1 MVLPWSCTEQHVAQ
15 LCVWCAWGD
24 AGRPGWLGLS
34 GKERVVVELRGW
46 QVMESLI
53 CGLHSKYL
61 GAIRGLWAV
70 AGSKFTLASCVWR
83 VWRSR
88 DVAGKPGSCP
98 SRSPGEKCCCLR
110 QNKELEEGRR
120 RGSGVGRT
128 CWGCFSAYKGLFFF
142 FLFVIIFKIFAILAV
157 FILTLLMYNSH
168 TIQFTHLKYTI
179 PISMIFSVFTELFS
193 HYHGWHPTPVLLP
206 GKSHGRRSLVGC
218 SPWGR

>member
-1 MVLPWSCTEQHVAQ
+1 MLHGGWRLGGPLPSGVVRFSQVTIGLVDGDGDGSLKRWCFIWNLRERKEMVLPWSCTEQHVAQ

-142 FLFVIIFKIFAILAV
+142 SFL
-157 FILTLLMYNSH
+157 
-168 TIQFTHLKYTI
+168 
-179 PISMIFSVFTELFS
+179 
-193 HYHGWHPTPVLLP
+193 
-206 GKSHGRRSLVGC
+206 
-218 SPWGR
+218 